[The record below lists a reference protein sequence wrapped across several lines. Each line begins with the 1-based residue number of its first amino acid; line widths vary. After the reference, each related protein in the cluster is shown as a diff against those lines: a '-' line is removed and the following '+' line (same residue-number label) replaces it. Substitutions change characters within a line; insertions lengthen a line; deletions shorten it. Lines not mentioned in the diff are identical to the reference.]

1 MDARKFARSS
11 RKFPVLAHLGAPW
24 TRVVL
29 LPAGT
34 SSRTFGHVHKTLS
47 LKLHWKPLKGKNS
60 FFLLFV
66 PPALSK
72 VLPI

>member
-1 MDARKFARSS
+1 MDARELARCS

-24 TRVVL
+24 PRGVY
-29 LPAGT
+29 LPAGN
-34 SSRTFGHVHKTLS
+34 SYRTFDRVHKTLS
-47 LKLHWKPLKGKNS
+47 LKLHWKPLKGKDG

-72 VLPI
+72 VLRI